1 MSAGNVKRDH
11 IHAAK
16 EEMKAQ
22 GKPVDEGSIAEN
34 LPEQEV
40 RGREGES
47 ARREGGERKGEY
59 VGNGR
64 GGRRGCEVEGV
75 CRGGRD
81 RRKGRAGRE
90 GGKKKSREIGGS
102 GEKERNK
109 EE

>member
-1 MSAGNVKRDH
+1 MKRDH

-40 RGREGES
+40 RGRERVLKGWERVQEGRGKRECKKGEGVQEGRGS

-64 GGRRGCEVEGV
+64 GGR
-75 CRGGRD
+75 
-81 RRKGRAGRE
+81 
-90 GGKKKSREIGGS
+90 
-102 GEKERNK
+102 EKRV
-109 EE
+109 